1 MTLQIL
7 ELFGGIGSPRIA
19 LRNLGIDVKS
29 IDYVEI
35 DKKAVDSYNAL
46 FAADDV
52 YKAQS
57 VIDWNLKPD
66 ILIHGSPCQ
75 DISIAG
81 RKLGADVGSGTRSS
95 LMWET
100 LRIVEEFGDWKPKI
114 VIWENVKGVLHK
126 QMKQN
131 FEKYLSKMEQLGYT
145 NSYTV
150 LNATE
155 FGLPHQ
161 RERVFTISK
170 LDGQKFNFDELQ
182 RSEMRPISEFLVS
195 KPIEWAL
202 VDQPSMTKHIPGHS
216 DFDKDRKWK
225 RDLHVIKDW
234 CYTISTRQDRNPNSG
249 IVEIAPNEY
258 RYLTARECWLLQG
271 YKESDYEAAA
281 KVSSKTQLYK
291 QAGNSIP
298 VPIFESIF
306 REILK
311 KQLGGKI
318 G

>member
-35 DKKAVDSYNAL
+35 DKKAVDSYNAM
-46 FAADDV
+46 FASDMLH
-52 YKAQS
+52 KTQS
-57 VIDWNLKPD
+57 VVDWNLKPD

-81 RKLGADVGSGTRSS
+81 RKLGADEGSGTRSS

-100 LRIVEEFGDWKPKI
+100 LRIIEEFGEWKPKI

-131 FEKYLSKMEQLGYT
+131 FEKYLYEMGRLGYT
-145 NSYTV
+145 NSV
-150 LNATE
+150 EILNATE
-155 FGLPHQ
+155 FGLPQ
-161 RERVFTISK
+161 YRDRVFTISR
-170 LDGQKFNFDELQ
+170 LDGQRFNFDELE
-182 RSEMRPISEFLVS
+182 RFEMRPISEFLVS
-195 KPIEWAL
+195 DPSEWHL
-202 VDQPSMTKHIPGHS
+202 VNQPSMTKHILGHK
-216 DFDKDRKWK
+216 DFDKNRKWK
-225 RDLHVIKDW
+225 RNLHIIKDW

-271 YKESDYEAAA
+271 YDEADYEAAA
-281 KVSSKTQLYK
+281 MVSSKTQLYR

-306 REILK
+306 KALLESEIK
-311 KQLGGKI
+311 HDNS
-318 G
+318 